1 MRKAKKLTKRI
12 KKAFELESSIL
23 PVPPP
28 RKSLSST
35 ELRSS
40 QRSSHEDVSI
50 ESDESDSARS
60 SRSSTKSETAL
71 ALENE
76 NLQEQLSLMMI
87 KLTEKDKLIH
97 ELDAKNR
104 SLDEQLR
111 EGESTMRLWI
121 NQLKNEI
128 LTLKDDN
135 KKKETALLAYQE
147 QNMLLNEEILELNG
161 RRKCEVMQ
169 ASFHASQNH
178 RKYSEAS
185 DSSLLESF
193 LIEDDEEQN
202 TSVDED
208 SEFVLV
214 ADQEAPDTETCVW
227 EETVSGI
234 KNNRNWPNNN
244 NVKLL
249 IRQGVPPRFRPRIWR
264 ALMNDQIVLRLGL
277 YSSLANEPPHEDVV
291 KQIALDLPRTKRWL
305 LNDYSPQFRE
315 KLRRVLWAFANYN
328 KEIGYCQGLNRIA
341 CLALE
346 HLYEEDAFYFLRL
359 VTESFL
365 PQDYY
370 SGNMCGIRA
379 DGALISE
386 ILRDKAPRLSEHLR
400 SLDPHVDTV
409 ATVATNWLLIIFI
422 DPSIDITVTLK
433 IWDAFLFEGNKVLI
447 RWCIAIFL
455 YHEDKLLKCCDS
467 SQVMQTLRSN
477 KLLEPKDF
485 DRIQNY
491 AYNRINPFSKN
502 LSFFFLIKS
511 TIHEKTS
518 CDAFLEQQCN
528 SMNPLANLSAGNKKS
543 ELDPIKTKRQ
553 SKTSKF
559 RYQKRHKPTS
569 KTTVR
574 YEDELRK
581 LRL

>member
-1 MRKAKKLTKRI
+1 V
-12 KKAFELESSIL
+12 LESSVS

-35 ELRSS
+35 ELRISALSSS
-40 QRSSHEDVSI
+40 QKSNSSQSIHHRRSSNEDVSI
-50 ESDESDSARS
+50 ESDDSDSARS
-60 SRSSTKSETAL
+60 SRSSSKLDAEL
-71 ALENE
+71 RLENE
-76 NLQEQLSLMMI
+76 NLQEQLSFLLI
-87 KLTEKDKLIH
+87 KIAEKENIIH
-97 ELDAKNR
+97 GLDSKNR
-104 SLDEQLR
+104 ILDDQLR

-128 LTLKDDN
+128 LSLKEDN
-135 KKKETALLAYQE
+135 KKKDTALVAYQE

-169 ASFHASQNH
+169 ASFHAAQKNENKEYGGS

-185 DSSLLESF
+185 DCSLIESF
-193 LIEDDEEQN
+193 LIEDDEEN
-202 TSVDED
+202 SASIEDE

-227 EETVSGI
+227 EETISGI
-234 KNNRNWPNNN
+234 KNNHQWPNNN

-249 IRQGVPPRFRPRIWR
+249 IRQGVPPRFRPRVWR
-264 ALMNDQIVLRLGL
+264 ALMNHQIVLRLGL
-277 YSSLANEPPHEDVV
+277 YSSLANTQPDEVVV

-328 KEIGYCQGLNRIA
+328 KNIGYCQGLNRIA

-359 VTESFL
+359 VTETLL

-370 SGNMCGIRA
+370 SENMAGIRA

-386 ILRDKAPRLSEHLR
+386 ILSEKAPRLSEHLR
-400 SLDPHVDTV
+400 STDLHLDIV
-409 ATVATNWLLIIFI
+409 ATVATNWLLVIFI

-447 RWCIAIFL
+447 RWCIAIFM
-455 YHEDKLLKCCDS
+455 YNEDKLLKCSDS
-467 SQVMQTLRSN
+467 SQVMQVLRTN

-485 DRIQNY
+485 DRIQNF
-491 AYNRINPFSKN
+491 AYNRINPFSKKYVESVRRKM
-502 LSFFFLIKS
+502 L
-511 TIHEKTS
+511 
-518 CDAFLEQQCN
+518 CDL
-528 SMNPLANLSAGNKKS
+528 
-543 ELDPIKTKRQ
+543 
-553 SKTSKF
+553 
-559 RYQKRHKPTS
+559 
-569 KTTVR
+569 
-574 YEDELRK
+574 
-581 LRL
+581 